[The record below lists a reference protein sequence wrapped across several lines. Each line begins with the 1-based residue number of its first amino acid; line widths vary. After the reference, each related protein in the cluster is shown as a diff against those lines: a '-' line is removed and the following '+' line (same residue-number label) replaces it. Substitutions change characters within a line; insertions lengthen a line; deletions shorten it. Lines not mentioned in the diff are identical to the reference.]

1 MNAKLIAR
9 TTGELL
15 KHKDKMTLPTGSA
28 SDLFNAWSEFKKI
41 QETEITKRE
50 QIAAD
55 REVRLTA
62 IRESA
67 DALRTLIN
75 KTFEERGKNFDQFFA
90 LLEQGFENDNDKQI
104 NAALALI
111 VEQTKVNP
119 MGQAAELI
127 SQINDPNVK
136 FIDI

>member
-9 TTGELL
+9 ATGELL

-28 SDLFNAWSEFKKI
+28 SDLFNVWSELKKI

>member
-1 MNAKLIAR
+1 MNIKLITKA
-9 TTGELL
+9 TGEIL
-15 KHKDKMTLPTGSA
+15 KNKEKFTLPTGSA
-28 SDLFNAWSEFKKI
+28 ADLINAWSEFKKV

-67 DALRTLIN
+67 DTLRILIN
-75 KTFEERGKNFDQFFA
+75 KTFEERGKNFNEYFA
-90 LLEQGFENDNDKQI
+90 LLEQGFKNDNDKQI
-104 NAALALI
+104 NAALAMI
-111 VEQTKVNP
+111 IEQTKVNP
-119 MGQAAELI
+119 MVQAAELI
-127 SQINDPNVK
+127 TQINDPNVK